1 MLKQAYALWKKEK
14 NKKGTTLHRRLLLF
28 FILVSVSLILAFTLL
43 MSVFGINGKEDKL
56 IQNHL
61 STELSIISEKIDDDF
76 GRISLGGISIAE
88 DITKKSDDFFKR
100 NGVFA
105 NELSKHPEL
114 IEPLLSEH
122 MTTLV
127 NTVNNRICGGVFIML
142 DASVTGTSEYTKAG
156 VFLKK
161 TQPTATDSLGVQV
174 HYLRGPSNLARENS
188 IMLLGQWKMEFDT
201 EGQDFFEK
209 VLKTARENPQLPL
222 SRLYYW
228 TGRTILKDN
237 SEAGFL
243 LCVPLRSEDGYVFGL
258 CGIEVSDRLFKSLY
272 TPEGGT
278 YENIFTVMAPDS
290 ERGLYTS
297 RGIIAGNHYLT
308 GKHWSKNL
316 ALKGTHDG
324 FMHYSDGDET
334 YGGKRDD
341 LQLYPSGSPYRYED
355 WSVAVLMPKDI
366 LHSAV
371 TGNIKYFI
379 YIVII
384 LLVISIAVSYFISRR
399 YLRPVNDALHSIKNK
414 PHEERTATPYSEIND
429 LFEFLSEQLR
439 KHEET
444 VGQLY
449 NEKSELQA
457 QYDKSQAELLSER
470 LAKADPDD
478 FEMFMDN
485 LKTLTTKERTIF
497 ELYLEGK
504 KTPEILEL
512 TGINQN
518 TLKYHNKNIY
528 SILGISS
535 RKQLL
540 EFATLMKHAKKDG
553 EDK

>member
-1 MLKQAYALWKKEK
+1 MLKRVLALWKKEK

-43 MSVFGINGKEDKL
+43 MSIFGITGKEDKL

-61 STELSIISEKIDDDF
+61 TTELSVISDKIDDDF
-76 GRISLGGISIAE
+76 GRFSLGGISIAE
-88 DITKKSDDFFKR
+88 DITDKSDDFFKEH
-100 NGVFA
+100 GISA
-105 NELSKHPEL
+105 NELAEHPEF
-114 IEPLLSEH
+114 IETLLSEH
-122 MTTLV
+122 MATLI

-142 DASVTGTSEYTKAG
+142 DASVTDTSPYAKAG

-174 HYLRGPSNLARENS
+174 HYLRGPSNLARENG

-201 EGQDFFEK
+201 EGQNFFEK
-209 VLKTARENPQLPL
+209 VIMTARNNPELPL

-228 TGRTILKDN
+228 TGRTVLKDN
-237 SEAGFL
+237 SESGFL
-243 LCVPLRSEDGYVFGL
+243 LCVPLRSEDGCVFGL
-258 CGIEVSDRLFKSLY
+258 FGIEVSDRLFKSLY

-278 YENIFTVMAPDS
+278 YENIFTLMAPNCETGLCTS
-290 ERGLYTS
+290 E
-297 RGIIAGNHYLT
+297 GIIAGNHYLT

-334 YGGKRDD
+334 YGGKRES
-341 LQLYPSGSPYRYED
+341 LHLYPSDSPYREEG

-379 YIVII
+379 YIII
-384 LLVISIAVSYFISRR
+384 VLLIISIAGSYFISHR
-399 YLRPVNDALHSIKNK
+399 YLRPVNAALHSIKNM
-414 PHEERTATPYSEIND
+414 PHEERSATPYSEIND
-429 LFEFLSEQLR
+429 LFEFLAEQSR
-439 KHEET
+439 KHEQA
-444 VGQLY
+444 VGQLH
-449 NEKSELQA
+449 NEKSELEA
-457 QYDKSQAELLSER
+457 QLASER

-478 FEMFMDN
+478 FELFMDN

-504 KTPEILEL
+504 KTQEIMEL

-528 SILGISS
+528 SKLGISS

-540 EFATLMKHAKKDG
+540 EFANLMKYANKKG
-553 EDK
+553 ENK

>member
-1 MLKQAYALWKKEK
+1 MLKQALALWKKEK

-28 FILVSVSLILAFTLL
+28 FILVSVSLILVFTLL
-43 MSVFGINGKEDKL
+43 LSLFGINGKEDKL

-61 STELSIISEKIDDDF
+61 TVELSVISDKIDDDF

-88 DITKKSDDFFKR
+88 DIAEKSDDFFKEH
-100 NGVFA
+100 GISA
-105 NELSKHPEL
+105 NHLAEHPEL
-114 IEPLLSEH
+114 VEPLLSEH
-122 MTTLV
+122 MATLV

-142 DASVTGTSEYTKAG
+142 DASVTGNSEYAKAG

-174 HYLRGPSNLARENS
+174 HYLRGPSNLARENG

-201 EGQDFFEK
+201 EGQSFFEK
-209 VLKTARENPQLPL
+209 VVITARENPDLSL

-228 TGRTILKDN
+228 TGRTMLKDN

-243 LCVPLRSEDGYVFGL
+243 LCVPLVSNDGTVFGI
-258 CGIEVSDRLFKSLY
+258 CGIEVSDRLFKMLY

-278 YENIFTVMAPDS
+278 YENIFTVMAPNCETGLCTS
-290 ERGLYTS
+290 E
-297 RGIIAGNHYLT
+297 GIIAGNHYLT

-316 ALKGTHDG
+316 ALKGTHDS

-334 YGGKRDD
+334 YGGKREG
-341 LQLYPSGSPYRYED
+341 LHLYPSDSPYREEG

-371 TGNIKYFI
+371 TGNIKYLI
-379 YIVII
+379 YIVIV
-384 LLVISIAVSYFISRR
+384 LLIVSITVSYFISHR
-399 YLRPVNDALHSIKNK
+399 YLQPVNDALHSIKNK
-414 PHEERTATPYSEIND
+414 PHEERSTTPYSEIND
-429 LFEFLSEQLR
+429 LFEFLAEQSR
-439 KHEET
+439 KHEEA
-444 VGQLY
+444 VGKLH

-457 QYDKSQAELLSER
+457 ELATER
-470 LAKADPDD
+470 LSKTDPDD
-478 FEMFMDN
+478 FEMFMEN
-485 LKTLTTKERTIF
+485 LKTLTAKERTIF

-504 KTPEILEL
+504 KTQEIIGLAD
-512 TGINQN
+512 INLN

-528 SILGISS
+528 SKLGISS

-540 EFATLMKHAKKDG
+540 EFATLMKYAGKEGKDN
-553 EDK
+553 